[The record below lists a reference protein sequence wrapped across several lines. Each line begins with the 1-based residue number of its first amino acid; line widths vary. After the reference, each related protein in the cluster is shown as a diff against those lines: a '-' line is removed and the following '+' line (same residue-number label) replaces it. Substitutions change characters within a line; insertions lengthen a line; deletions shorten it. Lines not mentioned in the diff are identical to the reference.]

1 MQENLK
7 GKKMTADEMAAAL
20 AHEFKNPVALIKANV
35 DYIKS
40 CEKDDSL
47 EKNFSLI
54 NRELMKINNMIS
66 LLTEKTGSAYEEG
79 ICDIV
84 IADIIEDITN
94 EYDISLKD
102 KKISFLTITEE
113 DGISIK
119 GERSK
124 LSILFYNIYKNA
136 VESIE
141 KRGNILTEIRRTG
154 KRVIVE
160 IKDNGS
166 GISEDEM
173 RKIEKPFFTTKKNGS
188 GLGLAICRS
197 ITAEHGGTMYIKN
210 NDAGGTTVILIF
222 KETM

>member
-1 MQENLK
+1 MKEK
-7 GKKMTADEMAAAL
+7 RMTADEMAAAL
-20 AHEFKNPVALIKANV
+20 AHEFKNPIALIKANV

-54 NRELMKINNMIS
+54 NRELMKIDDMIT
-66 LLTEKTGSAYEEG
+66 LLAKKTGSAYEEG
-79 ICDIV
+79 EGEII
-84 IADIIEDITN
+84 IADMIEDITN
-94 EYDISLKD
+94 EYDISLKN
-102 KKISFLTITEE
+102 KRISFLTITEE
-113 DGISIK
+113 EGVRIK

-141 KRGNILTEIRRTG
+141 NRGNILTVISRSG
-154 KRVIVE
+154 KRVTVE

-173 RKIEKPFFTTKKNGS
+173 KKIEKPFFTTKKNGS

-197 ITAEHGGTMYIKN
+197 IMAEHGGSMYIKR
-210 NDAGGTTVILIF
+210 NDMGGTTVMLIF
-222 KETM
+222 QGER

>member
-1 MQENLK
+1 MKEK
-7 GKKMTADEMAAAL
+7 RMTADEMAAAL
-20 AHEFKNPVALIKANV
+20 AHEFKNPIALIKANV

-54 NRELMKINNMIS
+54 NRELMKIDDMIT
-66 LLTEKTGSAYEEG
+66 LLAKKTGSAYEEG
-79 ICDIV
+79 EGEII
-84 IADIIEDITN
+84 IADMIEDITN
-94 EYDISLKD
+94 EYDISLKN
-102 KKISFLTITEE
+102 KRISFLTITEE
-113 DGISIK
+113 EGVRIK

-141 KRGNILTEIRRTG
+141 NRGNILTVISRSG
-154 KRVIVE
+154 KRVTVE
-160 IKDNGS
+160 LKDNGS

-173 RKIEKPFFTTKKNGS
+173 KKIEKPFFTTKKNGS

-197 ITAEHGGTMYIKN
+197 IMAEHGGSMYIKR
-210 NDAGGTTVILIF
+210 NDMGGTTVMLIF
-222 KETM
+222 QGEE

>member
-1 MQENLK
+1 MQKKLTEYSDPYTDP
-7 GKKMTADEMAAAL
+7 KKMTADEMAAAL
-20 AHEFKNPVALIKANV
+20 THEFKNPIALIKANV

-54 NRELMKINNMIS
+54 NRELMKIDDMIS
-66 LLTEKTGSAYEEG
+66 LLTQKTGTAYEEG

-84 IADIIEDITN
+84 IADMIEDITN
-94 EYDISLKD
+94 EYDISLRNKH
-102 KKISFLTITEE
+102 ISFLTITEE

-141 KRGNILTEIRRTG
+141 KRGNILTEISRSG
-154 KRVIVE
+154 QRVTVE

-166 GISEDEM
+166 GISEEDM
-173 RKIEKPFFTTKKNGS
+173 KKIEKPFFTTKRNGS

-197 ITAEHGGTMYIKN
+197 IAAEHGGSMYIKN
-210 NDAGGTTVILIF
+210 NDMGGTT
-222 KETM
+222 

>member
-1 MQENLK
+1 MKEK
-7 GKKMTADEMAAAL
+7 RMTADEMAAAL
-20 AHEFKNPVALIKANV
+20 AHEFKNPIALIKANV

-54 NRELMKINNMIS
+54 NRELMKIDDMIT
-66 LLTEKTGSAYEEG
+66 LLAKKTGSAYEEG
-79 ICDIV
+79 EGEII
-84 IADIIEDITN
+84 IADMIEDITN
-94 EYDISLKD
+94 EYDISLKN
-102 KKISFLTITEE
+102 KRISFLTIAEE
-113 DGISIK
+113 DGVRIK

-141 KRGNILTEIRRTG
+141 NRGNILTEISRSG
-154 KRVIVE
+154 KRVTVE

-173 RKIEKPFFTTKKNGS
+173 KKIEKPFFTTKKNGS

-197 ITAEHGGTMYIKN
+197 IMAEHGGSMYIKR
-210 NDAGGTTVILIF
+210 NDMGGTTVMLIF
-222 KETM
+222 QGER